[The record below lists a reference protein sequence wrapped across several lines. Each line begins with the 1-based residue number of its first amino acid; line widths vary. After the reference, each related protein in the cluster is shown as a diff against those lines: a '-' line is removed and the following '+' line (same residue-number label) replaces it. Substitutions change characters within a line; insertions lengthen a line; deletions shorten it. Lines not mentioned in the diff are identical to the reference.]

1 MSFTWNAWSR
11 LNFGID
17 LLAVLLSLGA
27 VTYALRRWDSGEA
40 YTFRTFK
47 ICVRALVVVFCGW
60 LPVIGYVGGIIGFS
74 LAARL
79 GWTTATVTVPLLC
92 LLLARRRRTPWLAA
106 AALILLG
113 AKYYG
118 EVWEPGDLEV
128 ERVTVEL
135 PGLTKKLKLVH
146 LSDVQ
151 TDVIGPLH
159 DRVRREANAF
169 EPDLVVFTG
178 DVINHPS
185 LAGAAGDWL
194 AGFAPEGKKY
204 FVTGDIDGGSEVKK
218 LLERAGFRILDG
230 RREAVEISGAR
241 LTLLGVDIWDWRE
254 AGYLARLADGALRPR
269 LLLSHRP
276 DAALTAGDAFDLVL
290 SGHTHGGQVCLPFW
304 GPIVTLSRVAR
315 KIAAG
320 GLHRIGRTQ
329 ILVSRGLGWEGHVAP
344 RVRAFCRPHLIL
356 VELLPEPRKNDRGKP
371 LQDP

>member
-11 LNFGID
+11 VNLGID

-27 VTYALRRWDSGEA
+27 VLYTLRRWDTGEVV
-40 YTFRTFK
+40 TFRTFK
-47 ICVRALVVVFCGW
+47 ICVRALVVSLCGW
-60 LPVIGYVGGIIGFS
+60 LPAVGYIGGIVGFS

-92 LLLARRRRTPWLAA
+92 LYLARRRRAPWLAVI
-106 AALILLG
+106 ALLLVG

-118 EVWEPGDLEV
+118 EIWEPGDLEV
-128 ERVTVEL
+128 ERISVEI

-146 LSDVQ
+146 LSDLQ

-185 LAGAAGDWL
+185 LAGVAGDWL
-194 AGFAPEGKKY
+194 AGFAPDGNKY
-204 FVTGDIDGGSEVKK
+204 FVTGDIDSGREVKV
-218 LLERAGFRILDG
+218 LLERAGFQTLDG
-230 RREAVEISGAR
+230 RRAVVEISGAR
-241 LTLLGVDIWDWRE
+241 LTLLGVDIWDWRDR
-254 AGYLARLADGALRPR
+254 GYLARLAEGTPRPR

-276 DAALTAGDAFDLVL
+276 DAALVSGDAFDFIL

-304 GPIVTLSRVAR
+304 GPVVTLSNVAR

-320 GLHRIGRTQ
+320 GLHRIDTTR

-356 VELLPEPRKNDRGKP
+356 VELLPAPSPGNSK
-371 LQDP
+371 